1 MYSMM
6 SKRAVF
12 SMRPLT
18 ILADLMLDFATIFA
32 VMMGVLMTFEA
43 LMISLIRGTPKVTSG
58 SKKGKRRKRR
68 RRKKKNK

>member
-1 MYSMM
+1 
-6 SKRAVF
+6 
-12 SMRPLT
+12 
-18 ILADLMLDFATIFA
+18 MLDFATIFA

-68 RRKKKNK
+68 RRRKKKNK